1 MLQEREY
8 VYSEA
13 KDATRP
19 STNAFSISRALS
31 LPLLVLS
38 LCFAGV
44 LGFIAGR
51 VAECPTAS
59 DRPVVDSKS
68 KVVLLV
74 IAENT
79 ITHDYVCSGQV
90 YLRLYVQ

>member
-8 VYSEA
+8 VYSEV

-19 STNAFSISRALS
+19 STNAFSISKTVS
-31 LPLLVLS
+31 LLLLVLS

-44 LGFIAGR
+44 LGFITGR
-51 VAECPTAS
+51 IAECPTAS

-68 KVVLLV
+68 EVALLV
-74 IAENT
+74 LAET
-79 ITHDYVCSGQV
+79 AVAHHYVSSG
-90 YLRLYVQ
+90 